1 MQTSPGTWIRWHQ
14 RHGED
19 VAATCRH
26 FGISRATLYRWLAR
40 SRQDPHAP
48 LRRRSRRP
56 KSPRAPGWTVRQLLA
71 VAVLANTHPGW
82 GRVRVWQALSLTDRH
97 GLSEATVGRL
107 LRVLRTDCPFCG
119 VLRPGLQLIYSRQGH
134 IIVLPPRGPTGH
146 SQVGCNW
153 LVRSGV
159 LASDVLEQRMSL
171 KALRQHVKHL
181 LQGSKRPL
189 TPAQVR
195 LRSREQT
202 REQFERLMAD
212 EETREVLEEAMRLIA
227 QRSGERDADD

>member
-1 MQTSPGTWIRWHQ
+1 
-14 RHGED
+14 
-19 VAATCRH
+19 
-26 FGISRATLYRWLAR
+26 
-40 SRQDPHAP
+40 
-48 LRRRSRRP
+48 
-56 KSPRAPGWTVRQLLA
+56 
-71 VAVLANTHPGW
+71 
-82 GRVRVWQALSLTDRH
+82 
-97 GLSEATVGRL
+97 
-107 LRVLRTDCPFCG
+107 
-119 VLRPGLQLIYSRQGH
+119 
-134 IIVLPPRGPTGH
+134 
-146 SQVGCNW
+146 
-153 LVRSGV
+153 
-159 LASDVLEQRMSL
+159 MSL